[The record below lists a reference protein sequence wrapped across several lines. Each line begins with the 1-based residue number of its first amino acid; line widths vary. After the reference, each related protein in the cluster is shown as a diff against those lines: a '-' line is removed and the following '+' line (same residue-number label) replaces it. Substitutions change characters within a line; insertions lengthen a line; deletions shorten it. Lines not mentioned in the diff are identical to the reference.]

1 MKSVISIK
9 STTVMRSTVLYMQ
22 IKADM
27 ESELSLTKSNLG
39 WLDTSLLLPYAVM
52 QVMLSFWQCHNA
64 GNVVILAVS

>member
-1 MKSVISIK
+1 
-9 STTVMRSTVLYMQ
+9 MRSTVLCVQ

-52 QVMLSFWQCHNA
+52 QVKLSFWQCHNA
-64 GNVVILAVS
+64 GNVILAVS